1 MQILLVRHAQ
11 PVIEHNPDGPADP
24 GLSNLGL
31 RQASRLNAWLA
42 HEPIDLVVTSP
53 KRRAIETVS
62 GVIALPVTHQV
73 HDAFDEVDRL
83 SNWYYPTEILA
94 SDGGEYWEGILRRD
108 WDAIGWDSPEAFRE
122 RVIDGWQA
130 LVAARPAERVVLG
143 CHGGVVRQIVSHVLG
158 LEGYPR
164 LDISYASITRVE
176 VDAKGNASMQSLNE
190 TGHIDGTRETFT
202 DRLGQRPH

>member
-1 MQILLVRHAQ
+1 MPAVQILLVRHAQ

-108 WDAIGWDSPEAFRE
+108 WDAIGWDSPEAFRQ

-176 VDAKGNASMQSLNE
+176 VDAKGNAS
-190 TGHIDGTRETFT
+190 
-202 DRLGQRPH
+202 